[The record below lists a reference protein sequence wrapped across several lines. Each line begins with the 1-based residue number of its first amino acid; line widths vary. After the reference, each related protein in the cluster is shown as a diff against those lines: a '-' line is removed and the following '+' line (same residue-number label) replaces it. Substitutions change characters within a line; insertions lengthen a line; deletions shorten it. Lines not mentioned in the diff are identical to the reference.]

1 MNARQLLLLIISFGF
16 VFTLQAQAELQ
27 DLPSAEPTSVGMSD
41 MHLAKIDGFI
51 QHYIDQKWL
60 PGGVFMVMRKG
71 KVVYNKSFGDKR
83 PGTPYQ
89 QDDIFRL
96 ASMTKAI
103 TSVSIMQLWEQGKL
117 GLDDPIHYYIPGFKE
132 AQVLDKLN
140 KVDSTFTTVPAE
152 RPITIRQLLTHT
164 SGIVYG
170 LFDPEN
176 IGIVYEKYGMNAVG
190 LSHPEWSTEEFINK
204 LAEVPLAFQPG
215 SQYTYGL
222 NMDVLGR
229 IIEVVSGMSLKEYF
243 EQHIFLPLG
252 MEDTHFYL
260 PESKHDRLVPVY
272 TETPEEGMVLAEK
285 VGADASTL
293 YPMMPEDHTHYA
305 GGGGLSGTAMDYA
318 KFIQAL
324 VNGGTLNGHR
334 LLGRKAL
341 ETLTSDQL
349 IRLNEEGKGF
359 SDKPGLTYGLGF
371 ALYTE
376 AGRGIDAKSPGTFQ
390 WGGYFNTKYFIDP
403 AEELTLVAMTQVLPF
418 RHQEFW
424 DRLYT
429 MVYAALE

>member
-1 MNARQLLLLIISFGF
+1 MKIRQLLLFAIILGLAS
-16 VFTLQAQAELQ
+16 TLFAQAELK
-27 DLPSAEPTSVGMSD
+27 DLPAADPSTVGMSEE
-41 MHLAKIDGFI
+41 HLARIDGFI
-51 QHYIDQKWL
+51 QSYVDRKWL
-60 PGGVFMVMRKG
+60 PGGVFMIMRKG

-89 QDDIFRL
+89 SNDIFRL

-103 TSVSIMQLWEQGKL
+103 TTVSIMQLWEQGKL
-117 GLDDPIHYYIPGFKE
+117 GLDDPIHYYIPGFKD

-140 KVDSTFTTVPAE
+140 KEDSSFTTVPAL
-152 RPITIRQLLTHT
+152 RPITIRQLLTHS

-170 LFDPEN
+170 SFDPETL
-176 IGIVYEKYGMNAVG
+176 GIVYGKYGMNAVG

-229 IIEVVSGMSLKEYF
+229 IIEVVSGMSLKDYF
-243 EQHIFLPLG
+243 VQNIFEPLG

-260 PESKHDRLVPVY
+260 PKAKYARLVPVY

-285 VGADASTL
+285 VGAEGPSL
-293 YPMMPEDHTHYA
+293 YPMLPEDHNHYA

-318 KFIQAL
+318 KFIQVL
-324 VNGGTLNGHR
+324 VEGGTYRGHR
-334 LLGRKAL
+334 LLGRKAM
-341 ETLTSDQL
+341 EVMTSDQL
-349 IRLNEEGKGF
+349 ILLNREGKGF
-359 SDKPGLTYGLGF
+359 SKLPGLTYGLGF
-371 ALYTE
+371 ALYTQE
-376 AGRGIDAKSPGTFQ
+376 GGGLSAKSPGTFE

-403 AEELTLVAMTQVLPF
+403 AEELTFVGMTQILPF
-418 RHQEFW
+418 QHQEFW
-424 DRLYT
+424 NRLNT
-429 MVYAALE
+429 MIYSAVE